1 MSAVSSCLTNDKRTC
16 LMSVLLQQQ
25 QHQEDLSAWSIFVL
39 LSSSNELNFT
49 LLFAALAR
57 LPNILHFI
65 IQN

>member
-1 MSAVSSCLTNDKRTC
+1 
-16 LMSVLLQQQ
+16 MSVLLQQQ